1 MGGRGQSQN
10 PETVD
15 FQISLLIIWL
25 FEVGTCVFAMLKT
38 VRLEGG
44 LHECSFNQSINQSMM
59 MMMMIIIIMLISF
72 ISVSSL
78 LAGHT
83 RPTNRGH

>member
-1 MGGRGQSQN
+1 M
-10 PETVD
+10 
-15 FQISLLIIWL
+15 
-25 FEVGTCVFAMLKT
+25 GTCVFAILKT

-44 LHECSFNQSINQSMM
+44 LYECTFNELINQSMM
-59 MMMMIIIIMLISF
+59 MMMMMIIMLISF
-72 ISVSSL
+72 ISVSSV